1 MAIYKCGWG
10 SELQTTLYQEQIQLH
25 VVVIAC
31 ENIRFSSLFAAGDVS
46 HVERGETD
54 VFVG

>member
-25 VVVIAC
+25 VAVIAC